1 MNTSVTN
8 VDTIQNKIY
17 NIRDLQVMLDR
28 DLAELYG
35 VETKRINE
43 AVKRNQDRFPNDL
56 MFEMTQNEVEIL
68 RSQNAT
74 FKESLNNR
82 KYLPKVFT
90 EQGVYMLAT
99 VLKSKVA
106 TEVTLSIMRTFV
118 RMKHFLSQNQNLFQ
132 KIDQIEKK
140 QLSYEIK
147 TDEKIDKI
155 FKAIEDKSIKPKQ
168 GIFFDGQIFDAYE
181 FVADLIK
188 SAKEKIILID
198 NYIDE
203 TVLTLF
209 SKNQDIKVTIY
220 TKSISKQL
228 KLDLEKY
235 NLQYTQIEI
244 KKFDIS
250 HDRFLIIDE
259 NEVYHI
265 GASLKDLGKKWFA
278 FSKMDI
284 DDFEMFKR
292 LNNDTTNR

>member
-1 MNTSVTN
+1 MNTDITN
-8 VDTIQNKIY
+8 IDTIQNKIY
-17 NIRDLQVMLDR
+17 NIRDMQMMLDS

-43 AVKRNQDRFPNDL
+43 VVKRNPDKFPDDL
-56 MFEMTQNEVEIL
+56 MFEMTQKEVEIL

-99 VLKSKVA
+99 VLKSKIA
-106 TEVTLSIMRTFV
+106 TEVTLSIMRTFTK
-118 RMKHFLSQNQNLFQ
+118 MKHFLSQNQYLFQ
-132 KIDQIEKK
+132 KIDQIEKR
-140 QLSYEIK
+140 
-147 TDEKIDKI
+147 
-155 FKAIEDKSIKPKQ
+155 
-168 GIFFDGQIFDAYE
+168 
-181 FVADLIK
+181 
-188 SAKEKIILID
+188 
-198 NYIDE
+198 
-203 TVLTLF
+203 
-209 SKNQDIKVTIY
+209 
-220 TKSISKQL
+220 QL

-235 NLQYTQIEI
+235 NSQYTQIEI

-284 DDFEMFKR
+284 DNFEMFKR
-292 LNNDTTNR
+292 LK